1 MASQLPHFIMQPA
14 LPATLSVVGEQLA
27 FAVRRVYCVGRNYHD
42 HAVEMEAKQ
51 KDLGISAGDQVRD
64 PPFFFQ
70 KPGLGAIVDAS
81 HPKAVARSPPKTRQ
95 LEFELELVV
104 ALKSG
109 GRRIPAADALSYVY
123 GSALGVD
130 LTRRDLQHK
139 AKADRRPWD
148 AAKGFD
154 DSAPVGAL
162 TPGYVPDG
170 GVGLELTVG
179 GEVKQACTVGQMIY
193 GVADIIHHLSHEVE
207 LCPGDVIFTG
217 TPAGVG
223 PLQVGDEVT
232 CTATDGTL
240 QPCTFTVAEPL

>member
-1 MASQLPHFIMQPA
+1 M
-14 LPATLSVVGEQLA
+14 
-27 FAVRRVYCVGRNYHD
+27 
-42 HAVEMEAKQ
+42 
-51 KDLGISAGDQVRD
+51 
-64 PPFFFQ
+64 
-70 KPGLGAIVDAS
+70 
-81 HPKAVARSPPKTRQ
+81 
-95 LEFELELVV
+95 
-104 ALKSG
+104 
-109 GRRIPAADALSYVY
+109 
-123 GSALGVD
+123 D

-232 CTATDGTL
+232 CTATDSAL
-240 QPCTFTVAEPL
+240 QPCTFTIAAPL